1 MKRRNLRVRAAD
13 DVTAI
18 LFDRR
23 GAPEDCPR
31 GGRTETNDQCRAEQ
45 LELAFEPL
53 MTRADLQLVRLLVDP
68 PLAAQLELEVLD
80 RVRDIRRLAVDGCIG
95 QSTVEELAGRSDE
108 RLAGAIFLVAG
119 LLADQQDAGPLATH
133 PEHGLRCVFPERASA
148 AMGCLLAHCGQ

>member
-53 MTRADLQLVRLLVDP
+53 MTRADLQLKCLTALVTYVA
-68 PLAAQLELEVLD
+68 L
-80 RVRDIRRLAVDGCIG
+80 
-95 QSTVEELAGRSDE
+95 RSIATSVSA
-108 RLAGAIFLVAG
+108 RSRSLP
-119 LLADQQDAGPLATH
+119 AGPTNGS
-133 PEHGLRCVFPERASA
+133 PLRSSWSPGCSPTSTTRARCEPA
-148 AMGCLLAHCGQ
+148 PNTV